1 MWGDSVC
8 AEHSGSK
15 GVNLEN
21 KPQSLGMMRFD
32 HGMNGSG
39 LAVNGA
45 FWDTGQPPSCN
56 VPLPSMGAVLN
67 GLYLSP

>member
-1 MWGDSVC
+1 
-8 AEHSGSK
+8 
-15 GVNLEN
+15 
-21 KPQSLGMMRFD
+21 MMRFD